1 MGKDNK
7 GRELGKG
14 LYQRKDGR
22 YEARAKVNG
31 KTIDIFGRNLREL
44 KKRFEEEKELAANR
58 LEARINRLT
67 LSEWFDEWFENYK
80 VPYVKETSVFPMR
93 SKFYN
98 SFGKRLGDMRLVDIT
113 NIDVQ
118 NVITQMNKEGKAAS
132 TMREALGRMRECM
145 ESAKNNRLIP
155 INPCFEINVPWENR
169 QVKRRFLSQ
178 KEQSTFLKMV
188 EHNWYKEM
196 FYIMF
201 LTGMRIGEVGG
212 LMWSDIDFDNK
223 CIHINRSLSC
233 QYEYG
238 KKMLRLTE
246 PKTHNSYRKIPFFG
260 EAEEM
265 YLSQQKKVKEL
276 KKTLGSRWRGE
287 ESCKDLVF
295 VTTMG
300 SPVLRYHAEK
310 EIKKVVKEINLQ
322 ESIQAVWEQR
332 EPVAFEDMYPHAIR
346 HTFCSRCFEADMQ
359 PKVVQSIMGHQHYS
373 TTIDIYTH
381 VTDAKFEEE
390 IGKFGLALGE
400 EPVEEIEDVEEGEQ
414 EGFGLMM

>member
-1 MGKDNK
+1 
-7 GRELGKG
+7 
-14 LYQRKDGR
+14 
-22 YEARAKVNG
+22 
-31 KTIDIFGRNLREL
+31 
-44 KKRFEEEKELAANR
+44 
-58 LEARINRLT
+58 
-67 LSEWFDEWFENYK
+67 
-80 VPYVKETSVFPMR
+80 
-93 SKFYN
+93 
-98 SFGKRLGDMRLVDIT
+98 
-113 NIDVQ
+113 
-118 NVITQMNKEGKAAS
+118 
-132 TMREALGRMRECM
+132 
-145 ESAKNNRLIP
+145 
-155 INPCFEINVPWENR
+155 
-169 QVKRRFLSQ
+169 
-178 KEQSTFLKMV
+178 
-188 EHNWYKEM
+188 
-196 FYIMF
+196 
-201 LTGMRIGEVGG
+201 
-212 LMWSDIDFDNK
+212 MWSDIDFDNK

-287 ESCKDLVF
+287 EGCEDLVF

-310 EIKKVVKEINLQ
+310 EIKKVVKEINFQ
-322 ESIQAVWEQR
+322 ESVQAVREQR
-332 EPVAFEDMYPHAIR
+332 EPVVFEDMYPHAIR

-390 IGKFGLALGE
+390 IDKFGLALGGEPTE
-400 EPVEEIEDVEEGEQ
+400 EVEEMEEGEGA
-414 EGFGLMM
+414 GFGLMM